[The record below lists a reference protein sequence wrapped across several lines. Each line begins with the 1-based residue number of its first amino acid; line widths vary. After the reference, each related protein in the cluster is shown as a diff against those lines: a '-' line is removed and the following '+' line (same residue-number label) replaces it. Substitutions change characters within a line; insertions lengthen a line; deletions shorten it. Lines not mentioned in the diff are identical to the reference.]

1 MLRKPGLLLLRTV
14 AVVGLLIMPAS
25 PAASASDKLPD
36 LAMARLRNFS
46 IENTTDGRRLLR
58 FTTVVVNIGTGPLE
72 VRGTRASSTDPWTAQ
87 QAIYDDAGGFR
98 LVTTSATFVWG
109 GDGHN
114 HWHVKNLESFELRR
128 LSDGGSV
135 GISPKSGFCF
145 GDNYQYKLGLPGA
158 PQTKV
163 YSGTGCAPKNPDALS
178 LKMGV
183 SVGWGDLYKYVLPDQ
198 YIDITSLPDGSYR
211 LWATGDKSN
220 QFLESNDANNTTWV
234 DLGISGSTVTI
245 LKRAP
250 NP

>member
-1 MLRKPGLLLLRTV
+1 MRRKLVLSLLST
-14 AVVGLLIMPAS
+14 AMVVGFLVAPVTPAI
-25 PAASASDKLPD
+25 SASDQLPD
-36 LAMARLRNFS
+36 LAMARLRSFS

-58 FTTVVVNIGTGPLE
+58 FSTVIVNIGAGPFE
-72 VRGTRASSTDPWTAQ
+72 VRGTRARSTDPWTAQ
-87 QAIYDDAGGFR
+87 QAIYDSSGGVR
-98 LVTTSATFVWG
+98 LVTVSATFVWA

-128 LSDGGSV
+128 SDGSSV

-145 GDNYQYKLGLPGA
+145 GDNLQYKLSLPGA
-158 PQTKV
+158 PQSQV

-178 LKMGV
+178 LRMGL

-211 LWATGDKSN
+211 LWANADKAN
-220 QFLESNDANNTTWV
+220 QFLESSDSNNSTWA
-234 DLGISGSTVTI
+234 DLSISGSTVTVI
-245 LKRAP
+245 KRAP

>member
-1 MLRKPGLLLLRTV
+1 MRRKLGLSLLSTTV
-14 AVVGLLIMPAS
+14 VVGFLVMPAT
-25 PAASASDKLPD
+25 PAVSANDKLPD

-87 QAIYDDAGGFR
+87 QAIYDSSGGVR
-98 LVTTSATFVWG
+98 LVTVSATFVWA

-128 LSDGGSV
+128 SDGSSV

-145 GDNYQYKLGLPGA
+145 GDNLQYKLSLPGA
-158 PQTKV
+158 PQSQV
-163 YSGTGCAPKNPDALS
+163 YSGAGCAPKKPDALS
-178 LKMGV
+178 LRMGL

-211 LWATGDKSN
+211 LWANADKAN
-220 QFLESNDANNTTWV
+220 QFLESSDSNNSTWA
-234 DLGISGSTVTI
+234 DLSIFGSTVTV